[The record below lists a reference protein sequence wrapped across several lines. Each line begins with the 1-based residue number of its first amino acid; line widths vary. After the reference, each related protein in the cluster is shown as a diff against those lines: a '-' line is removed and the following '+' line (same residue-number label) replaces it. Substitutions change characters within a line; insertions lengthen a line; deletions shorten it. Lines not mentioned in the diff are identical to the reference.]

1 MNLADL
7 LLNLAGLLLW
17 WGWRASGFAR
27 PAPPALVSLR
37 GLLRPARRP
46 WYRRAVYL
54 AALGGLLALRPWL
67 YWQVG
72 AAVHW
77 VATLNLTVIVLPFNS
92 ASLGRMA
99 LYSLGSFLL
108 ALALFYLWLLLL
120 SVVNRRMPDTD
131 RLQQQVRQQLGW
143 VEDWPVFLKL
153 LGPWVLA
160 ACLWCALNPGLAALG
175 LVERPAS
182 AFRLCEQALVIGAAT
197 FLTWKYLL
205 LAVLFVYF
213 VNSYVYLG
221 AGAFWGYLS
230 DTGKNL
236 IAPLR
241 ALPLRVGKLDLA
253 PLAGMAVVFWGFGW
267 AEGGLKLLYDWLPL

>member
-7 LLNLAGLLLW
+7 LLNLAALLLW

-27 PAPPALVSLR
+27 PAAPALVTLTA
-37 GLLRPARRP
+37 LLRPARRP

-54 AALGGLLALRPWL
+54 AGLGGLLALRSWL
-67 YWQVG
+67 YWRVG
-72 AAVHW
+72 SQVHW
-77 VATLNLTVIVLPFNS
+77 VATMNLTIIVLQFKS

-108 ALALFYLWLLLL
+108 ALALFHLWLLLL

-131 RLQQQVRQQLGW
+131 RLQQQVRLHLGW
-143 VEDWPVFLKL
+143 VEHWPVWLKL

-160 ACLWCALNPGLAALG
+160 AGLWCAANPWLAALG

-182 AFRLCEQALVIGAAT
+182 AFGLCRQALVIGAVT

-213 VNSYVYLG
+213 VNNYVYLG

-230 DTGKNL
+230 DSGRNL
-236 IAPLR
+236 VAPLR

-253 PLAGMAVVFWGFGW
+253 PLAAMAVVFWGFGW
-267 AEGGLKLLYDWLPL
+267 AEDGLRFLYGRPLL

>member
-7 LLNLAGLLLW
+7 LLNLAALLLW

-27 PAPPALVSLR
+27 AAPPALVTLTA
-37 GLLRPARRP
+37 LLRPARRP

-54 AALGGLLALRPWL
+54 AALVVLLGLRAWL

-72 AAVHW
+72 SEVHW
-77 VATLNLTVIVLPFNS
+77 VAAMDLTVIVLPFNS
-92 ASLGRMA
+92 ASPERMA

-131 RLQQQVRQQLGW
+131 RLQQQVRQHLGW
-143 VEDWPVFLKL
+143 VEHWPAVLKL
-153 LGPWVLA
+153 LAPWVLA
-160 ACLWCALNPGLAALG
+160 AGLWCAANPGLAALG

-182 AFRLCEQALVIGAAT
+182 AFGLCQQALVIGAVT
-197 FLTWKYLL
+197 FLTWQYLL
-205 LAVLFVYF
+205 LAVLFVHF

-221 AGAFWGYLS
+221 PGAFWGYLS
-230 DTGKNL
+230 DTGRNL
-236 IAPLR
+236 VAPLR

-267 AEGGLKLLYDWLPL
+267 AERGLRLLSERLPL